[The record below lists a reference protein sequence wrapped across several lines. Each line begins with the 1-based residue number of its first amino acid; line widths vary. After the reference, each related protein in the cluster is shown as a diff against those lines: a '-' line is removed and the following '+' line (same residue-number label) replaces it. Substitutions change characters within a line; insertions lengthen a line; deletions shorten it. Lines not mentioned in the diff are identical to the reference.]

1 MTILP
6 MELDEV
12 MQVLAAFEREHV
24 EYILVGGVA
33 VNFHGLIRATEDL
46 DVFIRPTAENVARLR
61 EALKA
66 VYDDPNIAEISETD
80 LAGDYPAVRYYP
92 PSGDLFLDI
101 VARLGEFARYEDL
114 EVQEIDHA
122 GIKVRVATP
131 RTLYWLKKGTVR
143 DIDRFDAEA
152 LRQKFGLED

>member
-1 MTILP
+1 MD
-6 MELDEV
+6 LDDV
-12 MQVLAAFEREHV
+12 MKVLASFEKEGV
-24 EYILVGGVA
+24 EYIVVGGVA

-46 DVFIRPTAENVARLR
+46 DIFVRPTAENVARLR
-61 EALKA
+61 TALRA
-66 VYDDPNIAEISETD
+66 VYDDPSIDEISEVD

-101 VARLGEFARYEDL
+101 MSRLGEAARYEDL
-114 EVQEIDHA
+114 EAQEVES
-122 GIKVRVATP
+122 GGVKVRIATP

-152 LRQKFGLED
+152 LRMKFGLEE

>member
-1 MTILP
+1 

-12 MQVLAAFEREHV
+12 MKVLAAFEQERV
-24 EYILVGGVA
+24 DYILVGGVA

-46 DVFIRPTAENVARLR
+46 DVFVRPTAENVARLR
-61 EALKA
+61 AALKS
-66 VYDDPNIAEISETD
+66 VYDDPSIDEISEED

-114 EVQEIDHA
+114 EVQEIDHG

>member
-1 MTILP
+1 

-12 MQVLAAFEREHV
+12 MKVLAAFERERV
-24 EYILVGGVA
+24 DYILVGGTA
-33 VNFHGLIRATEDL
+33 VNFHGLIRATEDI

-66 VYDDPNIAEISETD
+66 VYDDPNVDEISAED

-101 VARLGEFARYEDL
+101 VSRLGEFARYEDL
-114 EVQEIDHA
+114 EVQEIDHD
-122 GIKVRVATP
+122 GVKVRVATP

>member
-1 MTILP
+1 MTTLP
-6 MELDEV
+6 MDLDEV
-12 MQVLAAFEREHV
+12 MKVLAAFERERV
-24 EYILVGGVA
+24 EYVLVGGVA

-46 DVFIRPTAENVARLR
+46 DIFVRPTAENVARLR
-61 EALKA
+61 KALMS
-66 VYDDPNIAEISETD
+66 VYDDPSIAEISEAD

-101 VARLGEFARYEDL
+101 VSRLGEFARYEDL
-114 EVQEIDHA
+114 EVQEIDSG

-131 RTLYWLKKGTVR
+131 ETLYWLKKGTVR

-152 LRQKFGLED
+152 LRQKFGLEE

>member
-1 MTILP
+1 

-12 MQVLAAFEREHV
+12 MKVLAAFERERV
-24 EYILVGGVA
+24 EYVLVGGVA

-46 DVFIRPTAENVARLR
+46 DVFVRPTAENVARLR
-61 EALKA
+61 DALKS
-66 VYDDPNIAEISETD
+66 VYDDPSIDEISEVD

-101 VARLGEFARYEDL
+101 VSRLGEFARYEDL
-114 EVQEIDHA
+114 EVQEIDSG

-131 RTLYWLKKGTVR
+131 KTLYWLKKGTVR

>member
-1 MTILP
+1 

-12 MQVLAAFEREHV
+12 MQVLAAFERERV
-24 EYILVGGVA
+24 EYVVVGGVA

-61 EALKA
+61 EALKS
-66 VYDDPNIAEISETD
+66 VYDDPNIDEISEVD

-101 VARLGEFARYEDL
+101 VSRLGEFARYEDL
-114 EVQEIDHA
+114 EVQEIDHD
-122 GIKVRVATP
+122 GIRVRVATP
-131 RTLYWLKKGTVR
+131 RALYWLKKGTVR